1 MLSSWEVE
9 VGSRLVLHI
18 DSAEQQ
24 PRGNTGVV
32 HRAKLANR
40 WQNTMGG
47 PSRLFGLHVGLSHDL
62 FPVAKSAS
70 RLEQIPSRLAVH
82 NAERI

>member
-1 MLSSWEVE
+1 MLSSSEVE

-24 PRGNTGVV
+24 PRE
-32 HRAKLANR
+32 RAKLANR

-47 PSRLFGLHVGLSHDL
+47 HSRPFGLHVGLSHDL
-62 FPVAKSAS
+62 FSVAESAS
-70 RLEQIPSRLAVH
+70 RLEQIPSPLAVH
-82 NAERI
+82 NAKRI

>member
-1 MLSSWEVE
+1 MLSSSEVE

-40 WQNTMGG
+40 WQNAMGG
-47 PSRLFGLHVGLSHDL
+47 HSRPFGLYVGLSHGL
-62 FPVAKSAS
+62 FSVAESAS
-70 RLEQIPSRLAVH
+70 RLEQIPSRLAIH